1 MAAAALFAET
11 RGLAPRSR
19 PERAVRARS
28 GFIKI
33 IIVVFASIAGVI
45 EAWARRTFGDSVRSS
60 LRPLGDAFRALRLV
74 RRVRARGA
82 RRNRDGVTQELL
94 RAHFERAWS
103 TTRARRGVAN

>member
-45 EAWARRTFGDSVRSS
+45 NVFATSPLWVVYARFAAAKSGQKPPYKSI
-60 LRPLGDAFRALRLV
+60 
-74 RRVRARGA
+74 RV
-82 RRNRDGVTQELL
+82 
-94 RAHFERAWS
+94 
-103 TTRARRGVAN
+103 